1 MGSGFWLLRPLAR
14 RRSNRSYRG
23 ARNCPR
29 RLSCRAVAE
38 LLKQQRR
45 EPDGG
50 KLECPMIADR
60 GLDRLQT
67 LKADLRPHFIHSPS
81 AAASNLVLRQNS
93 VRRQVI
99 DLAGLIQRKFRLDGH
114 PPAPP

>member
-45 EPDGG
+45 E
-50 KLECPMIADR
+50 LYRFNVECPMIAYR
-60 GLDRLQT
+60 GRDLLQT
-67 LKADLRPHFIHSPS
+67 LKDDL
-81 AAASNLVLRQNS
+81 
-93 VRRQVI
+93 
-99 DLAGLIQRKFRLDGH
+99 
-114 PPAPP
+114 